1 MAGIK
6 DRLIQFI
13 LRGKDDLS
21 PEARKAAK
29 ALEDV
34 QGKSEQLRQEFDKAR
49 SAQGLAAAL
58 RANSDAADRIR
69 TTFER
74 AEKKAAE
81 LREELN
87 QNPGSKGL
95 AASLRIAEREAS
107 KAARELDA
115 LTAET
120 KKAEEA
126 ARDAGIDTADLA
138 NEEKRLAA
146 ELAKAKAAVG
156 DNTDEVRRLENEL
169 RKASRASSE
178 YRSRVDAARS
188 AMTSGAKQV
197 LAFAAAYVSL
207 NAAFSLVQK
216 GLNLVRDGI
225 YSMLQTG
232 DQFEG
237 MQTQLTSLMG
247 SIEGGEKATEWIKQF
262 TRDTPLQLQ
271 DVTEA
276 FALLKAFGLDPM
288 DGTLQAITDQSEK
301 LGGGMEKL
309 TGISSALG
317 QAWAKQKLQGEEI
330 LQLVERGVPVWDLLQ
345 KVTGKNAEQLQELS
359 SKGKLGRDV
368 IRDLITEIG
377 KASEGSAAANMSRLT
392 GIVSNLRDVAAD
404 FLDRIAKSGALDY
417 VKQQLLGVADAI
429 DQLDKDGRLDQLAG
443 ALSNAFV
450 QGSEKVKEF
459 AREIAQ
465 VDFNQLIDGSARWLN
480 SFGEHVDTAVG
491 QVELLTR
498 PFRTGANIVTAF
510 FAAWVTGLSFAISKS
525 LGVIGFMANII
536 PDMLGGEKLRAG
548 IASARKAL
556 DGLTEGAAEQFG
568 QDMTDIGNTWSSNV
582 DDMAEK
588 SERAQQRM
596 AEAGAKAAEQLR
608 QQFAIA
614 SEGMDEFF
622 RRNIASIDNA
632 LAAISFTDTLDG
644 LEQVGVALEQ
654 AFSRGDLSD
663 GELAAALKAL
673 SDRKIELGDASEK
686 AARASRDLA
695 EAVEA
700 EKTKQWEAR
709 AAYDAKLITLE
720 EYQRRHNAAAQ
731 ALVDLAR
738 SAELA
743 GTAEDS
749 LSRKVEEQRKIQATA
764 RAEYDAKLIT
774 LEEYQKQHNAAA
786 AEIERLTNASSEAA
800 AAEGEHRKSIADLRE
815 EQRALLQQ
823 YREGGIALEEYQTKH
838 NAISQ
843 EIAKLGGEATKTA
856 KSFADLV
863 DELEDFAGVQQ
874 AIGKAKTDVDI
885 SSLRAAIT
893 KLYKEGKVSAEQYA
907 KAISGLEKQQDTL
920 NASTKEQVTWQE
932 RLEKQ
937 LKDTSDAL
945 DAQAAKEDEADKAR
959 KEKQAVFRDSFSTFF
974 DEVMTAARSPLA
986 ELSEKALE
994 AFDALKGI
1002 SSVDIDLDT
1011 STLENTAASL
1021 AIVNEHLADL
1031 EGNLADQFR
1040 GPFARW
1046 ADETLAASRLI
1057 QRQFLEQKQTVQ
1069 ALMQEYEA
1077 GGNDLQDFAGKAKQA
1092 RQELE
1097 LLEDSDLQQLDAAI
1111 AGAQQ
1116 RMQELGNSSR
1126 ATLDSLR
1133 DELDRLQGNT
1143 EAIERRRLES
1153 RQRELQ
1159 AQMAE
1164 AQAAGNEEA
1173 VRNLAEAMTLL
1184 QSITDETRRA
1194 NRNAAGP
1201 ATAPTAATAPE
1212 AAAATPSKI
1221 IRLETARG
1229 SSVDVSVA
1237 SGQEDALLG
1246 ILEQAG
1252 LRSV

>member
-34 QGKSEQLRQEFDKAR
+34 QSQSQSLRDEFDRAKSAR
-49 SAQGLAAAL
+49 GLAETLKQTQRAA
-58 RANSDAADRIR
+58 
-69 TTFER
+69 EQ
-74 AEKKAAE
+74 AEQALVQNDLQVRE
-81 LREELN
+81 LREALN
-87 QNPGSKGL
+87 KAPEAAGL
-95 AASLRIAEREAS
+95 AQSLKEAEREGRKLAKQVTALNAS
-107 KAARELDA
+107 LSDHEA
-115 LTAET
+115 
-120 KKAEEA
+120 A

-178 YRSRVDAARS
+178 YRSRVDAARD
-188 AMTSGAKQV
+188 AMASGTRRV
-197 LAFAAAYVSL
+197 LAFAAAYISL
-207 NAAFSLVQK
+207 NAAFGLVQK

-225 YSMLQTG
+225 YSMLETG
-232 DQFEG
+232 DRFEG
-237 MQTQLTSLMG
+237 MQTQLTALMG
-247 SIEGGEKATEWIKQF
+247 SIEGGEQATEWIKRF

-276 FALLKAFGLDPM
+276 FTLLKAFGLDPM

-377 KASEGSAAANMSRLT
+377 KAAEGSAAANMSRLT

-429 DQLDKDGRLDQLAG
+429 DQMDKDGRLDALAES
-443 ALSNAFV
+443 LSNAFV
-450 QGSEKVKEF
+450 QGSEKVREF
-459 AREIAQ
+459 VQELAQ
-465 VDFNQLIDGSARWLN
+465 VDFNKLIDDSARWFN
-480 SFGEHVDTAVG
+480 SFGEHIDTAVG
-491 QVELLTR
+491 QIETVLR
-498 PFRTGANIVTAF
+498 PARTGVNVVTAF
-510 FAAWVTGLSFAISKS
+510 FAAWVTGLSFALSKS
-525 LGVIGFMANII
+525 LAAVGVLANVI
-536 PDMLGGEKLRAG
+536 PDALGGEKLRAG
-548 IASARKAL
+548 IASAREAL
-556 DGLTEGAAEQFG
+556 EGLTDGAAAQFG
-568 QDMTDIGNTWSSNV
+568 QDMRDIGNTWSSNV

-608 QQFAIA
+608 QQFSIA

-644 LEQVGVALEQ
+644 LEQVGVALQQ

-663 GELAAALKAL
+663 GELAAALQAL

-695 EAVEA
+695 EAVET

-731 ALVDLAR
+731 ALVELAR

-786 AEIERLTNASSEAA
+786 AEIERLANASTDAA

-815 EQRALLQQ
+815 EQRALLEQ
-823 YREGGIALEEYQTKH
+823 YRKGDIALEEFQARH

-843 EIAKLGGEATKTA
+843 EIAKLGGEATETA

-863 DELEDFAGVQQ
+863 DELEDFTGVQQ
-874 AIGKAKTDVDI
+874 AISKAKTDVDI

-893 KLYKEGKVSAEQYA
+893 KLYKEGKITAEQYA

-959 KEKQAVFRDSFSTFF
+959 KEKQAVFRNSFSTFF

-1021 AIVNEHLADL
+1021 AIVNDHLADL

-1069 ALMQEYEA
+1069 ALMQEYDA
-1077 GGNDLQDFAGKAKQA
+1077 GGNDLQDFAAKATKA
-1092 RQELE
+1092 RRELE

-1126 ATLDSLR
+1126 TTLDSLR

-1194 NRNAAGP
+1194 SRNAAGP

-1212 AAAATPSKI
+1212 TAAATPSKI
-1221 IRLETARG
+1221 IRLESAQGR
-1229 SSVDVSVA
+1229 SVDVSVPT
-1237 SGQEDALLG
+1237 GQEDALLG

>member
-34 QGKSEQLRQEFDKAR
+34 QSQSQSLRDEFDRAKSAR
-49 SAQGLAAAL
+49 GLAESLKQTQRAA
-58 RANSDAADRIR
+58 
-69 TTFER
+69 EQ
-74 AEKKAAE
+74 AEQALVQNDLQVRE
-81 LREELN
+81 LREALN
-87 QNPGSKGL
+87 KAPEAAGL
-95 AASLRIAEREAS
+95 AQSLKEAEREGRKLAKQVTSLNAS
-107 KAARELDA
+107 LSDQEA
-115 LTAET
+115 
-120 KKAEEA
+120 A

-156 DNTDEVRRLENEL
+156 DNTGEVRRLENEL

-178 YRSRVDAARS
+178 YRSRVDAARD
-188 AMTSGAKQV
+188 AMASGTKRV

-207 NAAFSLVQK
+207 NAAFGLVQK

-225 YSMLQTG
+225 YSMLETG
-232 DQFEG
+232 DRFEG
-237 MQTQLTSLMG
+237 MQTQLTALMG

-276 FALLKAFGLDPM
+276 FTLLKAFGLDPM

-345 KVTGKNAEQLQELS
+345 KVTGKNTEQLQELS

-368 IRDLITEIG
+368 IRDLIAEIG
-377 KASEGSAAANMSRLT
+377 KAAEGSAAANMSRLT
-392 GIVSNLRDVAAD
+392 GIVSNLRDVASD
-404 FLDRIAKSGALDY
+404 FLDRIAQSGALDY
-417 VKQQLLGVADAI
+417 VKRQLLDVADAI
-429 DQLDKDGRLDQLAG
+429 DQMDKDGRLDALAES
-443 ALSNAFV
+443 LSNAFV

-459 AREIAQ
+459 VQELAQ
-465 VDFNQLIDGSARWLN
+465 VDFNKLIDDSARWFN
-480 SFGEHVDTAVG
+480 SFGEHIDTAVG
-491 QVELLTR
+491 QIETVLR
-498 PFRTGANIVTAF
+498 PARTGVNVVTAF
-510 FAAWVTGLSFAISKS
+510 FAAWVTGLSFALSKS
-525 LGVIGFMANII
+525 LAAVGVLANVI
-536 PDMLGGEKLRAG
+536 PDALGGEKLRAG
-548 IASARKAL
+548 IASAREAL
-556 DGLTEGAAEQFG
+556 EGLTDGAAAQFG
-568 QDMTDIGNTWSSNV
+568 QDMRDIGNTWSSNV

-588 SERAQQRM
+588 SERAQRRM

-608 QQFAIA
+608 QQFSIA

-644 LEQVGVALEQ
+644 LEQVGVALQQ

-663 GELAAALKAL
+663 GELAAALQAL

-731 ALVDLAR
+731 ALVELAR
-738 SAELA
+738 SADLA

-786 AEIERLTNASSEAA
+786 AEIERLANASTDAA

-815 EQRALLQQ
+815 EQRALLEQ
-823 YREGGIALEEYQTKH
+823 YRKGDIALEEFQTRH

-843 EIAKLGGEATKTA
+843 EIAKLGGEATETA
-856 KSFADLV
+856 RSFADLV

-874 AIGKAKTDVDI
+874 AISKAKTDVDI

-893 KLYKEGKVSAEQYA
+893 KLYKEGKITAEQYG

-974 DEVMTAARSPLA
+974 DEVMTAARTPLA

-1002 SSVDIDLDT
+1002 SSVDVDLDT
-1011 STLENTAASL
+1011 SSLEGTAASL
-1021 AIVNEHLADL
+1021 AIVRDSLAGLQADL
-1031 EGNLADQFR
+1031 DDQFR

-1046 ADETLAASRLI
+1046 ADETMYASRQL
-1057 QRQFLEQKQTVQ
+1057 QQQFLEQKLQLQQLMDSYDKGAITLSSFQVQ
-1069 ALMQEYEA
+1069 AL
-1077 GGNDLQDFAGKAKQA
+1077 GLKSSLDL
-1092 RQELE
+1092 
-1097 LLEDSDLQQLDAAI
+1097 LDASDFS
-1111 AGAQQ
+1111 
-1116 RMQELGNSSR
+1116 E
-1126 ATLDSLR
+1126 LDSALASVRQQFESVADSAKGTLASIR
-1133 DELDRLQGNT
+1133 DELDKVRGNE
-1143 EAIERRRLES
+1143 EAIERRRMQS
-1153 RQRELQ
+1153 RQAELQ
-1159 AQMAE
+1159 AQIAE
-1164 AQAAGNEEA
+1164 AQAAGNQAAVADLRQALGMLRSIQSETELARQTEARQKRSEA
-1173 VRNLAEAMTLL
+1173 V
-1184 QSITDETRRA
+1184 
-1194 NRNAAGP
+1194 AA
-1201 ATAPTAATAPE
+1201 AAPE
-1212 AAAATPSKI
+1212 AAATPSKI
-1221 IRLETARG
+1221 IRLESAQGR
-1229 SSVDVSVA
+1229 SVDLSVPA
-1237 SGQEDALLG
+1237 GQEGDLLG

-1252 LRSV
+1252 LRSL

>member
-34 QGKSEQLRQEFDKAR
+34 QSQSQSLRDEFDRAKSAR
-49 SAQGLAAAL
+49 GLAETLKQTQRAA
-58 RANSDAADRIR
+58 
-69 TTFER
+69 EQ
-74 AEKKAAE
+74 AEQALVQNDLQVRE
-81 LREELN
+81 LREALN
-87 QNPGSKGL
+87 KAPEAAGL
-95 AASLRIAEREAS
+95 AQSLKEAEREGRKLSKQVTALNAS
-107 KAARELDA
+107 LSDQEA
-115 LTAET
+115 
-120 KKAEEA
+120 A

-156 DNTDEVRRLENEL
+156 DNTEEVRRLEREL
-169 RKASRASSE
+169 RRVSRATAE
-178 YRSRVDAARS
+178 HRSRVDAARA
-188 AMTSGAKQV
+188 AMSSGAKQV

-207 NAAFSLVQK
+207 NAAFGLVQK

-237 MQTQLTSLMG
+237 MQTQLTALMG

-276 FALLKAFGLDPM
+276 FTLLKAFGLDPM

-345 KVTGKNAEQLQELS
+345 KVTGKNTEQLQELS

-368 IRDLITEIG
+368 IRDLIAEIG
-377 KASEGSAAANMSRLT
+377 KAAEGSAAANMSRLT

-404 FLDRIAKSGALDY
+404 FLDRIANSGAMDY

-429 DQLDKDGRLDQLAG
+429 DQMDKDGRLDRLA
-443 ALSNAFV
+443 ASLSDAFI
-450 QGSEKVKEF
+450 QASEWLKRFVTDV
-459 AREIAQ
+459 AD
-465 VDFNQLIDGSARWLN
+465 VDFGNLADKAGDWLGDFGAKLDDARMR
-480 SFGEHVDTAVG
+480 
-491 QVELLTR
+491 VELFIA
-498 PFRTGANIVTAF
+498 PFTTLFHGLVAG
-510 FAAWVTGLSFAISKS
+510 FATVG
-525 LGVIGFMANII
+525 
-536 PDMLGGEKLRAG
+536 
-548 IASARKAL
+548 
-556 DGLTEGAAEQFG
+556 
-568 QDMTDIGNTWSSNV
+568 
-582 DDMAEK
+582 
-588 SERAQQRM
+588 
-596 AEAGAKAAEQLR
+596 
-608 QQFAIA
+608 
-614 SEGMDEFF
+614 
-622 RRNIASIDNA
+622 
-632 LAAISFTDTLDG
+632 LAAISLAKAVVDPF
-644 LEQVGVALEQ
+644 
-654 AFSRGDLSD
+654 
-663 GELAAALKAL
+663 LAAGQAIADAFGLDALKERI
-673 SDRKIELGDASEK
+673 SG
-686 AARASRDLA
+686 ARAEITNLQGALVDQIAQSGESIRNAWDVTTRHQVRGTQDVTQAVKSETDQQRMMHQALADEMVIAQQVMKNAAIDAAIAGTQAIADFA
-695 EAVEA
+695 EAQKLIDTATTVEQLQGLRTAMLRAYQDGAITQQEYAAGLGIVADKLDEVGGEA
-700 EKTKQWEAR
+700 EKT
-709 AAYDAKLITLE
+709 AK
-720 EYQRRHNAAAQ
+720 
-731 ALVDLAR
+731 
-738 SAELA
+738 
-743 GTAEDS
+743 S
-749 LSRKVEEQRKIQATA
+749 LSDVI
-764 RAEYDAKLIT
+764 
-774 LEEYQKQHNAAA
+774 
-786 AEIERLTNASSEAA
+786 
-800 AAEGEHRKSIADLRE
+800 
-815 EQRALLQQ
+815 
-823 YREGGIALEEYQTKH
+823 
-838 NAISQ
+838 
-843 EIAKLGGEATKTA
+843 
-856 KSFADLV
+856 
-863 DELEDFAGVQQ
+863 DELEDFTGVQK
-874 AIGKAKTDVDI
+874 AISNAKTDVDI
-885 SSLRAAIT
+885 SKLRTAIGSLYEDG
-893 KLYKEGKVSAEQYA
+893 KLSADEYT
-907 KAISGLEKQQDTL
+907 KAIKALETQQDKLTK
-920 NASTKEQVTWQE
+920 STGSQADAQSN
-932 RLEKQ
+932 LEKQ
-937 LKDTSDAL
+937 LQAVTDAL
-945 DAQAAKEDEADKAR
+945 AEQAAAEQAAADAR
-959 KEKQAVFRDSFSTFF
+959 AEQQAVFRDAFSTFF
-974 DEVMTAARSPLA
+974 DEVMTAARTPLA

-1011 STLENTAASL
+1011 SSLEGTAASL
-1021 AIVNEHLADL
+1021 ALVNESLADL

-1069 ALMQEYEA
+1069 ALMQEYDA
-1077 GGNDLQDFAGKAKQA
+1077 GGNDLQDFAAKAKKA

-1126 ATLDSLR
+1126 TTLDSLR

-1164 AQAAGNEEA
+1164 AQAAGNEDA

-1194 NRNAAGP
+1194 SRNAPGP
-1201 ATAPTAATAPE
+1201 ATALAAAAAPE
-1212 AAAATPSKI
+1212 APAATPSRV

-1229 SSVDVSVA
+1229 SAVDVSVA
-1237 SGQEDALLG
+1237 PGQEDALLG

-1252 LRSV
+1252 LRSL